1 MIIQRVI
8 DHLGDLRLRHF
19 RGDLLEGD
27 PNTLVG
33 EVDTRDTLEQIRDH
47 FHKLGH
53 EDVSL
58 QLRVLEETIP
68 ERYQYAMVRVPV
80 SDMRKDGR
88 FRSERVHQLLFG
100 EWVRVLDLST
110 DYCRVKDLTRG
121 YLGYLHRQNLD
132 FCSEKR
138 YQEIR
143 SLPRWL
149 VRKQHA
155 FAFRIV
161 NRGTDQDIHILE
173 QDLGWLPLGSSVH
186 VANANEDPL
195 RALIP
200 SGEIGIPQDSCG
212 LHEASS
218 ICEIKG
224 YLPYYSHVP
233 YLWGGCSTYGTD
245 CSGFVMRLF
254 DMIGQV
260 IPRDADQQERVFC
273 SIEQNQARFGDLC
286 FFPGHVGLFL
296 GDGWMLHS
304 NITLGGVTIS
314 SLFHPRNSYECT
326 LLKTMTKIGRWEPGS
341 AEERQS

>member
-8 DHLGDLRLRHF
+8 DNLGDHRVCYF

-27 PNTLVG
+27 PDTLVG
-33 EVDTRDTLEQIRDH
+33 EVDTRETWERIREHLD
-47 FHKLGH
+47 KLGL
-53 EDVSL
+53 EDVIL

-68 ERYQYAMVRVPV
+68 EGYQYAMVRVPV
-80 SDMRKDGR
+80 SDIRKDGR

-110 DYCRVKDLTRG
+110 DYCRVKDLARG
-121 YLGYLHRQNLD
+121 YLGYAHRQSLD

-138 YQEIR
+138 YHEIQT
-143 SLPRWL
+143 LPRWV

-155 FAFRIV
+155 FAFRLAERRKDR
-161 NRGTDQDIHILE
+161 NIHILE
-173 QDLGWLPLGSSVH
+173 QDLGWLPLGSSLH
-186 VANANEDPL
+186 VADANEDPL
-195 RALIP
+195 RAEIP
-200 SGEIGIPQDSCG
+200 SGEIGIPHESCG
-212 LHEASS
+212 LYESSS

-224 YLPYYSHVP
+224 HLPYYSHVP

-254 DMIGQV
+254 DMIGRV
-260 IPRDADQQERVFC
+260 IPRDADQQEKAFWA
-273 SIEQNQARFGDLC
+273 IEQDQARFGDLC
-286 FFPGHVGLFL
+286 FFPGHVGLFM

-314 SLFHPRNSYECT
+314 NLFHPRNSYEST
-326 LLKTMTKIGRWEPGS
+326 LFKTMTKIGRWETGS
-341 AEERQS
+341 TREKRP